1 MDGDSDDDEKLDD
14 LLPLMETF
22 AAACIGESDGGSGM
36 DEVFTAV
43 AGVGEL
49 DSAGTD
55 GATYIAV
62 GTEVGAVL

>member
-1 MDGDSDDDEKLDD
+1 ML
-14 LLPLMETF
+14 ETF

-62 GTEVGAVL
+62 GNEVGAVL

>member
-1 MDGDSDDDEKLDD
+1 MAGDDDEKMND
-14 LLPLMETF
+14 LLPSMETF
-22 AAACIGESDGGSGM
+22 ADDSDGGSGM

-43 AGVGEL
+43 TGVGEL

-62 GTEVGAVL
+62 GTEVGAAL